1 MPGLIELLFA
11 YGLAFGL
18 MNKLPDALY
27 QALPRALVRL
37 LACSYCTGFHTGWI
51 AYAFLGSDGGIQLT
65 PVWALCSAA
74 FTYAADAMIR
84 LAERLSDRP
93 DRDHP

>member
-27 QALPRALVRL
+27 KALPRAGVRL
-37 LACSYCTGFHTGWI
+37 LACAYCTGFHTGWI
-51 AYAFLGSDGGIQLT
+51 AYAFLGPDGAIHFA
-65 PVWALCSAA
+65 PAWAFCSAA
-74 FTYAADAMIR
+74 FTYAADAGIR
-84 LAERLSDRP
+84 LAERAADRP
-93 DRDHP
+93 ERDLS